1 LAISLPGNIVYA
13 AMDKPMLIMMLNGND
28 GSIIHKKIFKLNG
41 AYYSPSGDI
50 IKIGYAPNNYAVV
63 MYISDASNDFII
75 FLNSN
80 DLAMVS

>member
-1 LAISLPGNIVYA
+1 MYA

-28 GSIIHKKIFKLNG
+28 GSIMHKKIFKFNG

-50 IKIGYAPNNYAVV
+50 IKIGYAPNNAVTV
-63 MYISDASNDFII
+63 MYISDASNSNDFII

-80 DLAMVS
+80 NLAMVS